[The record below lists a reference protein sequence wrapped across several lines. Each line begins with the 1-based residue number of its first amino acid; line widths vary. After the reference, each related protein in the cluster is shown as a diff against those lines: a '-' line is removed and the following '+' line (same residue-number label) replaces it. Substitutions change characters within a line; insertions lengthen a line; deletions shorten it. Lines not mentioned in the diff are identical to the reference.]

1 MTPLDTATRFRKG
14 MVRLALFY
22 LAAAGTPFLLP
33 AVRPG
38 LAAPGWG
45 PFLGAARTGSILA
58 WQFAFLLRSRSAAL
72 RGENL
77 DQLWGWANRVS
88 LARGVLLAWLGLF
101 LFAPEPAGAGAW
113 IPAALYAVAGA
124 ADFLDGY
131 IAKRTDTRTELGA
144 LLDGHLDG
152 IGILL
157 AMSLAVQ
164 YGRLPAP
171 FLVLGLAKP
180 LYAAYLRLHGRAGGK
195 VHDLPPSYL
204 RRRLAGFLMGVA
216 AAVLWPGIDRSAAIL
231 AASLV
236 GTPFLAGFLRDALA
250 ASGRLDPRNPRYQA
264 WKGHIGRTLFGVLP
278 PLLRGAAGLCAA
290 ARAASYAA
298 AAIRSGDAGRI
309 PWFPGVPGLPPET
322 GIPAAAVLAGLQ
334 VCALIVAAAGRPSRL
349 VGPAWMVFLLAE
361 ALRSSG
367 AGLDPAGALSLASVL
382 ALFVFRPRRAQ
393 P

>member
-1 MTPLDTATRFRKG
+1 MTSLGAAVRFRKG
-14 MVRLALFY
+14 MVRLAFLY
-22 LAAAGTPFLLP
+22 LAAAGTPILLS
-33 AVRPG
+33 
-38 LAAPGWG
+38 LAAPGLSGPGFG
-45 PFLGAARTGSILA
+45 PFLGAAKTGVILA

-77 DQLWGWANRVS
+77 AHLWGWANRVS
-88 LARGVLLAWLGLF
+88 LARGILLAWLGGF
-101 LFAPEPAGAGAW
+101 LFAPEAAGAGAW

-131 IAKRTDTRTELGA
+131 IAKRSDTRTELGA

-180 LYAAYLRLHGRAGGK
+180 LYAAYLRLHRKAGGEIC
-195 VHDLPPSYL
+195 DLPPSYL

-216 AAVLWPGIDRSAAIL
+216 AAALWPGIDRSAAIL

-236 GTPFLAGFLRDALA
+236 GVPFLAGFLRDALA

-264 WKGHIGRTLFGVLP
+264 WKGHIGRILFGAL
-278 PLLRGAAGLCAA
+278 PLLLRIAAGLSAA

-298 AAIRSGDAGRI
+298 AVIRSGTALRI
-309 PWFPGVPGLPPET
+309 PWFPGVPGLPP
-322 GIPAAAVLAGLQ
+322 GIESPAAAALAGLQ
-334 VCALIVAAAGRPSRL
+334 VGALIVAAAGRPSPL
-349 VGPAWMVFLLAE
+349 VSPAWMVFLLAE
-361 ALRSSG
+361 GLRSSG
-367 AGLDPAGALSLASVL
+367 AGLDLAGAVSLASVL
-382 ALFVFRPRRAQ
+382 ALFIFRPRRAER
-393 P
+393 